1 MARKFRV
8 GWALGAAVCV
18 IGGAAG
24 AHHGTAAY
32 DMSKLVTV
40 VGTVT
45 DFEFINPHS
54 EVYFEVKDRAGKVE
68 KWEAEAGSVTGMV
81 RAGWKKSLLKPGD
94 RQPSP
99 GTSRRT
105 DPTRCG
111 CGRSCWLT
119 GRSWRSNAGRITR
132 IEFGGEWLETENE
145 RTGIPALMRYRVC
158 LKRETKDRSLV
169 FCTRSG

>member
-18 IGGAAG
+18 ICGAAG

-94 RQPSP
+94 RATFTGNQSKN
-99 GTSRRT
+99 GSYTMRLRT
-105 DPTRCG
+105 IMLVNG
-111 CGRSCWLT
+111 QKLE
-119 GRSWRSNAGRITR
+119 
-132 IEFGGEWLETENE
+132 IERGEDYAN
-145 RTGIPALMRYRVC
+145 
-158 LKRETKDRSLV
+158 
-169 FCTRSG
+169 

>member
-40 VGTVT
+40 GGPVT

-94 RQPSP
+94 RATFTGNQSKN
-99 GTSRRT
+99 GSYTMRLRT
-105 DPTRCG
+105 IMLVNG
-111 CGRSCWLT
+111 QKLE
-119 GRSWRSNAGRITR
+119 
-132 IEFGGEWLETENE
+132 IERGEDYAN
-145 RTGIPALMRYRVC
+145 
-158 LKRETKDRSLV
+158 
-169 FCTRSG
+169 